1 MQQIGQFVPGFSH
14 QACKDRDDWLH
25 KQARKD
31 LGQILLVWGQ
41 CSLKRHRVDFYVD
54 V

>member
-14 QACKDRDDWLH
+14 QACKDRDDWVH

-31 LGQILLVWGQ
+31 LGLPSEQEDLPRLSITIQ
-41 CSLKRHRVDFYVD
+41 
-54 V
+54 